1 MPNRAEIP
9 APAESGIFA
18 VARFAD
24 EQALIDA
31 LLVDDDAA
39 WREFNR
45 RYSRLLLSCIT
56 RVTARFGYATADDVQ
71 EIYATLCLQL
81 LSNDKRKLRS
91 FEAGRGTRLGTW
103 LGLLATHTAY
113 DFLRAV
119 RRAPKHDELVN
130 AASITSG
137 APDPA
142 ETTLLREQAQLL
154 AEALAELSEKDRLF
168 VELFYGDGLP
178 AEEVAA
184 RMGINVKTV
193 YTKKHKL
200 QARLSGLLST
210 GRLAA

>member
-1 MPNRAEIP
+1 MQNTAHIP
-9 APAESGIFA
+9 APSDSGIFA
-18 VARFAD
+18 VPQFAE

-56 RVTARFGYATADDVQ
+56 RVTARFGYSTPDDVQ

-119 RRAPKHDELVN
+119 RRAPKHDDLAN
-130 AASITSG
+130 AASLSTSG
-137 APDPA
+137 PDPA

-154 AEALAELSEKDRLF
+154 ARALAELSDKDRLF

-200 QARLSGLLST
+200 QARLSSLLSA